1 MGKKK
6 KTKTLSDI
14 IAARRERLIL
24 RGELWSL
31 LLRTAVLVLA
41 GGLLFTHVFLITQ
54 NSGLG
59 MFPALKDGDLMIV
72 FRLQQTY
79 ERDDVITYR
88 AEGRRAVGRIVAF
101 GGDVVDLGEDGSL
114 TVNGAALAGEIL
126 YPTYPRE
133 EGLAYPFTVPQGCV
147 FVLGDYRTQALDS
160 RDYGPIS
167 LQDVEGKVITLLRRR
182 GL

>member
-54 NSGLG
+54 NSGWACS
-59 MFPALKDGDLMIV
+59 PP
-72 FRLQQTY
+72 
-79 ERDDVITYR
+79 
-88 AEGRRAVGRIVAF
+88 
-101 GGDVVDLGEDGSL
+101 S
-114 TVNGAALAGEIL
+114 
-126 YPTYPRE
+126 
-133 EGLAYPFTVPQGCV
+133 
-147 FVLGDYRTQALDS
+147 RTA
-160 RDYGPIS
+160 I
-167 LQDVEGKVITLLRRR
+167 
-182 GL
+182 

>member
-54 NSGLG
+54 
-59 MFPALKDGDLMIV
+59 
-72 FRLQQTY
+72 T
-79 ERDDVITYR
+79 
-88 AEGRRAVGRIVAF
+88 
-101 GGDVVDLGEDGSL
+101 
-114 TVNGAALAGEIL
+114 AGWACSPPSSTAI
-126 YPTYPRE
+126 
-133 EGLAYPFTVPQGCV
+133 
-147 FVLGDYRTQALDS
+147 
-160 RDYGPIS
+160 
-167 LQDVEGKVITLLRRR
+167 
-182 GL
+182 